1 MLRSAEVAQ
10 GALVSPFQVELGAFC
25 LYDRETS
32 EERSSEE
39 HYNGMSQPTKLTNS
53 GSRPLGVA
61 SSACRGVARN
71 SGVACAPWVPSFL
84 AATYFQPCERHRH
97 HKKNECTFFCIT
109 CGVKPHSV
117 CQHCMGAHAGHQ
129 VIQVRRYVY
138 CDVVR
143 ACDISPFVDASG
155 VQNYIIN
162 SAKVMFLN
170 HRPHTKIGR
179 ANGVDI
185 CRTCHRHLR
194 EGYSYCSLACKVE
207 AITKGEI
214 APTGAPNAGSRVA
227 AAESAAATIAAGLPA
242 SCPPRSR
249 PAGVDRAPFGVTVS
263 YSSRPRSAL
272 ASVPSRSGT
281 GDAGG
286 GSGGPFAAAAGSA
299 FIAPGS
305 PEVAAAAADASCGA
319 LSSDPESSE
328 PGEDTYLFGGGGGGG
343 GGASSSS
350 LAMRGPVIA
359 IMAAAAAR
367 RRLAATRDRDWSSNG
382 SASSKDEDDHCCDF
396 NFENPPKRRRTSHI
410 TRRPSSSNGFF
421 SAPHC
426 PPPPT
431 TTTITTVRGDSS
443 TDCDG
448 AAADTEAAAAA
459 TAAETLLMPF
469 RTTSGSLL
477 PSAPAPS
484 PPAGT
489 SSFFGTLESATP
501 VIAVE
506 VSLSRAASASVA
518 MLSRRKQN
526 APQRAPSC

>member
-1 MLRSAEVAQ
+1 MLRVAEVAP
-10 GALVSPFQVELGAFC
+10 GALLSPFQVELGAFC
-25 LYDRETS
+25 LYDREAS

-39 HYNGMSQPTKLTNS
+39 HFNGVSQPTKLSNS

-61 SSACRGVARN
+61 SSACRGVGRN

-170 HRPHTKIGR
+170 HRPHSKIGR

-207 AITKGEI
+207 ALTKGEVS
-214 APTGAPNAGSRVA
+214 PVGAPNAGSRVT
-227 AAESAAATIAAGLPA
+227 AAESAAAATVAAGFPA

-249 PAGVDRAPFGVTVS
+249 PAGVERAPLGVAAS
-263 YSSRPRSAL
+263 YSSRPRSAI
-272 ASVPSRSGT
+272 ASAPSRSGT
-281 GDAGG
+281 GDA
-286 GSGGPFAAAAGSA
+286 SAAGGPFVASSSVFAA
-299 FIAPGS
+299 PDS
-305 PEVAAAAADASCGA
+305 PDVAAADASCAA

-328 PGEDTYLFGGGGGGG
+328 PGEDTFVFGGGGGGG
-343 GGASSSS
+343 GGSSIS
-350 LAMRGPVIA
+350 LAMRGPAIA
-359 IMAAAAAR
+359 VMAAAAAR
-367 RRLAATRDRDWSSNG
+367 RRLAPAGDRDWSSNG
-382 SASSKDEDDHCCDF
+382 SASSKDEDDYCYEF

-410 TRRPSSSNGFF
+410 TRRPSSSNGFL

-431 TTTITTVRGDSS
+431 TTARVSS

-448 AAADTEAAAAA
+448 ADMEAAAAA
-459 TAAETLLMPF
+459 TAAATLLMPF
-469 RTTSGSLL
+469 RTTSAGLM
-477 PSAPAPS
+477 PVAPAPS
-484 PPAGT
+484 PPAGAL
-489 SSFFGTLESATP
+489 SFFSSLDSATP
-501 VIAVE
+501 AIVAE
-506 VSLSRAASASVA
+506 LSLSRAASASVA
-518 MLSRRKQN
+518 MSSRRKQV